1 MSPSTSKVSLEA
13 AENWDPTHHSLYLL
27 EAQER
32 EESRAL
38 FKRKTTTS
46 LRWSL

>member
-1 MSPSTSKVSLEA
+1 MSPLTSKVSLEA
-13 AENWDPTHHSLYLL
+13 AENWDPTYHSLYLT

-38 FKRKTTTS
+38 FKRKITAS
-46 LRWSL
+46 LRWAI